1 MFTVDF
7 WISFYKKG
15 EKMNRRFFLKSSALF
30 LSSLAFYK
38 TAFAENKNI
47 QNVAV
52 LAATGKAGRL
62 IMDEALSRGLKVTAF
77 VRNSKKLEK
86 RENLNIVEKDIF
98 KLTADDLKNFDAIF
112 DAFGEWKNLELHK
125 KHAEHLVAILQN
137 NPAKIYIVGGAGSL
151 YTDKTHTK
159 RLMDSPDFPSAHLP
173 LVAAVAEGLDVFR
186 ASQNVNWVYV
196 SPPKEFI
203 FEGEK
208 TGKYKII
215 GEEFETNDKGQSVA
229 SYKDYAA
236 AMVDLAVQN
245 KLNRV
250 RVGVIGL

>member
-1 MFTVDF
+1 
-7 WISFYKKG
+7 
-15 EKMNRRFFLKSSALF
+15 MNRRTFLKNTTLFFSALG
-30 LSSLAFYK
+30 LSSFAL
-38 TAFAENKNI
+38 AENKVL
-47 QNVAV
+47 NVAV

-62 IMDEALSRGLKVTAF
+62 IMEEALSRGWKVTAF
-77 VRNSKKLEK
+77 VRNKNKLEK
-86 RENLNIVEKDIF
+86 REHLNVVEKDIF
-98 KLTADDLKNFDAIF
+98 NLTAEDLKGFDAIF
-112 DAFGEWKNLELHK
+112 DAFGEWKNLDLHK

-137 NPAKIYIVGGAGSL
+137 NPAKLYIVGGAGSL
-151 YTDKTHTK
+151 YTDKTHTT
-159 RLMDSPDFPSAHLP
+159 RLMDSPDFPKAHLP
-173 LVAAVAEGLDVFR
+173 LVAAVAEGLEVFR
-186 ASQNVNWVYV
+186 KSQNVNWVYV

-215 GEEFETNDKGQSVA
+215 GEEFETNAAGRSMA

-236 AMVDLAVQN
+236 AMVDLAAEN